1 MKYQYMTYEEKEEI
15 GILTLDRPDKRNALG
30 MAFEEEII
38 SCLEDAG
45 KRCDAKVIILRAN
58 GDVFCAGH
66 DRMEIVNQ
74 PVSKIRQL
82 FQTSYKLMT
91 TIRSAPQCIIAQVHS
106 IAMAG
111 GCHLVAGCDLI
122 TAGEEKARFG
132 MTGLI
137 YSYNCTTP
145 TVAVSRAVPPKKCL
159 EMLMTA
165 DLYSAREAEA
175 FHLVNR
181 VFPDDK
187 LDGMTWQFA
196 KKIAKTS
203 KYAIYMSKQ
212 AFYAQLE
219 MSEWQAYH
227 YAKEMMAVAGVS
239 TNAIEGFTAFLDVSG
254 SVKKHKNRRFENAV
268 I

>member
-1 MKYQYMTYEEKEEI
+1 MGYKYMTYEEKDEI
-15 GILTLDRPDKRNALG
+15 GVLTLNRPDKRNALG

-38 SCLEDAG
+38 TCLKDAG
-45 KRCDAKVIILRAN
+45 ERCDAKVIILKAA
-58 GDVFCAGH
+58 GDIFCAGH
-66 DRMEIVNQ
+66 DRLEIVNR
-74 PVSKIRQL
+74 PLSEIRRL
-82 FQTSYKLMT
+82 FQTSFNLMT
-91 TIRSAPQCIIAQVHS
+91 AIRSAPQCIIAQVHG

-122 TAGEEKARFG
+122 TAGEEKAKFG

-165 DLYSAREAEA
+165 DLYSARDAEA

-187 LDGMTWQFA
+187 LDEMTLEFA
-196 KKIAKTS
+196 KKITKTS

-239 TNAIEGFTAFLDVSG
+239 KNATEGFTAFLEKREPTWDESTV
-254 SVKKHKNRRFENAV
+254 F
-268 I
+268 